1 MLKVLKANLSAACL
15 IAIVGFWGPLAFASG
30 SESSSSA
37 PAGAAEDPNYAA
49 GKQALAAS
57 DWKAAA
63 EALSKAVAKEPGNA
77 NAQNLLA
84 YSYRRLGNLDM
95 AFKHYNEALRLD
107 PNHLGAHEYIGEA
120 YLMVGNLAKAEE
132 HLAALDR
139 LCFFSCEEYRTLKTA
154 VAEYKQKSGTK

>member
-1 MLKVLKANLSAACL
+1 MLNLLKATLSAACL
-15 IAIVGFWGPLAFASG
+15 MALAGFWGPPAYAAG
-30 SESSSSA
+30 TESPTSA

-63 EALSKAVAKEPGNA
+63 DDFGKAVQNQPGNA

-84 YSYRRLGNLDM
+84 YSYRKLGNLDM
-95 AFKHYNEALRLD
+95 AFRHYNEALRLD
-107 PNHLGAHEYIGEA
+107 PDHRGAHEYIGEA
-120 YLMVGNLAKAEE
+120 YLMAGNLPKAEE

-139 LCFFSCEEYRTLKTA
+139 LCMFGCEEYRTLKKA
-154 VAEYKQKSGTK
+154 VADYKQKSGAK